1 MAVKSNRFIP
11 ILAVAAIALVGTIFV
26 MNRSAAPA
34 SEPMK
39 AVPLPKT
46 AGADED
52 TPAETLAT
60 VVASNR
66 ELRQWAERVL
76 RENED
81 LRRQLKQGG
90 FPSQSVSAEPAAPS
104 ATTDQ
109 PAPPRPAKAG
119 GATNSPVDV
128 IANAWGNA
136 TDTLGSLGRHPA
148 APVDGAAAQDLPSDG
163 AAGAVGYRIVPP
175 MGYVAQTQTDRGM
188 TTTRYVRSPG
198 SATAAAAAAAG
209 AGAPAGGG
217 TAARAAQAAAEK
229 PEAEPYFT
237 LPENSTLTGVTAM
250 TSLIGRVPVNGRV
263 TDPMQFKAIVGRE
276 NLAANG
282 WELPEDL
289 AGMVVTG
296 VAIGDMALSCTEGK
310 VRSMTFVFN
319 DGTIRTISA
328 RRSGSSATGGLGS
341 GSTSD
346 LGFISDL
353 HGNPCI
359 QGKFVTNAPAYLTDI
374 VGAKGLGVAAEALA
388 QAQTTTLNRG
398 DSTSSAV
405 TGNAGSFAL
414 GRMGSGAADELT
426 RWLTERLKSS
436 FDAVVTPAGQQL
448 VVHLD
453 TEVAIDKP
461 ANARKIMHRTQ
472 SSNALSGARYGLE

>member
-1 MAVKSNRFIP
+1 
-11 ILAVAAIALVGTIFV
+11 
-26 MNRSAAPA
+26 
-34 SEPMK
+34 
-39 AVPLPKT
+39 
-46 AGADED
+46 
-52 TPAETLAT
+52 
-60 VVASNR
+60 
-66 ELRQWAERVL
+66 
-76 RENED
+76 
-81 LRRQLKQGG
+81 
-90 FPSQSVSAEPAAPS
+90 
-104 ATTDQ
+104 
-109 PAPPRPAKAG
+109 
-119 GATNSPVDV
+119 
-128 IANAWGNA
+128 
-136 TDTLGSLGRHPA
+136 
-148 APVDGAAAQDLPSDG
+148 
-163 AAGAVGYRIVPP
+163 
-175 MGYVAQTQTDRGM
+175 
-188 TTTRYVRSPG
+188 
-198 SATAAAAAAAG
+198 ATAAAAAAAG
-209 AGAPAGGG
+209 AGASSGGG

-328 RRSGSSATGGLGS
+328 RRSGSSANGGIGS

-461 ANARKIMHRTQ
+461 GNARKIVHRTQ